1 MFTEILDVQ
10 LQKGK
15 HIDVNLCIIKLK
27 RGHCMKHLMKLG
39 MRKLKISVPKVS
51 ASLDGKAGKIASSVK
66 AVIW

>member
-15 HIDVNLCIIKLK
+15 HIDGNLCIIKLK

-39 MRKLKISVPKVS
+39 MRKLKISVPKAS
-51 ASLDGKAGKIASSVK
+51 ASLDGKVNKITSAAK
-66 AVIW
+66 AVL

>member
-15 HIDVNLCIIKLK
+15 HIDGNLCIIKLK

-39 MRKLKISVPKVS
+39 MRKLKISVPKAS